1 MFWGMIKSIFAGLMI
16 SVGCVSFLSVDN
28 KIAGTFLFSLGLY
41 TIILLKF
48 DLFTGKVGY
57 LSTNRNLAYLK
68 YLGKVWLGNLIGTTV
83 GAATIAATRL
93 TISTSALVA
102 VKHNDNLLS
111 LLILGVFCGMLMFIA
126 VEGYKRCGNP
136 LIVVLP
142 VMGFIL
148 CGFEHCIADMFYF
161 AFAIIKE
168 ITGGTAG
175 NVAGNVA
182 AFGGAAEIGST
193 LLRLAVITIGNLIG
207 GCAVCYASVNI
218 NKEA

>member
-1 MFWGMIKSIFAGLMI
+1 MIKSIFAGLMI

-48 DLFTGKVGY
+48 DLFTGKAGY

-83 GAATIAATRL
+83 GAATVAATRL

-161 AFAIIKE
+161 AFAIIKGVA
-168 ITGGTAG
+168 GGIAGG
-175 NVAGNVA
+175 NVAT
-182 AFGGAAEIGST
+182 FGGVSEIGST
-193 LLRLAVITIGNLIG
+193 VLRLAVITIGNLIG
-207 GCAVCYASVNI
+207 GCLVCYASVNI
-218 NKEA
+218 NKDAQ

>member
-1 MFWGMIKSIFAGLMI
+1 MIKSILAGLMI

-41 TIILLKF
+41 TIIILKF

-57 LSTNRNLAYLK
+57 LSTNRTLNYLK
-68 YLGKVWLGNLIGTTV
+68 YLGKVWFGNLIGCTL
-83 GAATIAATRL
+83 GSAAVAATRL
-93 TISTSALVA
+93 TISTSALVG
-102 VKHNDNLLS
+102 VKYADSLPS

-126 VEGYKRCGNP
+126 VEGYKRTTNP

-161 AFAIIKE
+161 AFNFFKN
-168 ITGGTAG
+168 GVTAAVLG
-175 NVAGNVA
+175 D
-182 AFGGAAEIGST
+182 T
-193 LLRLAVITIGNLIG
+193 LLRLAVITVGNLIG
-207 GCAVCYASVNI
+207 GCLVCFASINI
-218 NKEA
+218 QKEA

>member
-1 MFWGMIKSIFAGLMI
+1 MIKSILAGLMI

-41 TIILLKF
+41 TIIILKF

-57 LSTNRNLAYLK
+57 LSTNRTLAYLK
-68 YLGKVWLGNLIGTTV
+68 YLGMVWLGNLIGTVT
-83 GAATIAATRL
+83 GAAVIAATRL
-93 TISTSALVA
+93 TIDTSKLVA
-102 VKHNDNLLS
+102 VKYADSLPS

-126 VEGYKRCGNP
+126 VEGYKRTTNP

-161 AFAIIKE
+161 AFNIIKE
-168 ITGGTAG
+168 IVTG
-175 NVAGNVA
+175 N
-182 AFGGAAEIGST
+182 FGGIAELGST
-193 LLRLAVITIGNLIG
+193 LLRLAVITLGNLIG
-207 GCAVCYASVNI
+207 GCLVCYASINI
-218 NKEA
+218 QKD